1 VIQDFLITHV
11 APDVSGDAANR
22 DNSQNKEKTMR
33 IFVTGA
39 TGFVGSA
46 VVKDLIDAGH
56 QVLGLARSD
65 AGAKA
70 LSAAGADVQRGS
82 LDDLDSLRRGASE
95 ADGVIHCAFIY
106 DFSKFIEN
114 CEIDRRAIEAIGS
127 ALEGSQRPL
136 LVTTGVLFLA
146 ECRTATEND
155 TPPPPNPVT
164 YPRASEAA
172 AAALVKRGIRGG
184 VVRLPPSVHGDGDHG
199 FVPIL
204 INFAREKGVSAY
216 VGDGRNRWPAV
227 HRLDAAPVYRLA
239 LEKCAAGAC
248 YHAIA
253 DEGVPFH
260 EIAEVIGRRLN
271 VPVVSKTPDEAAKH
285 FGWFAR
291 FAAADA
297 PSSSAITREA
307 LGWRP
312 KQAGLIADID
322 RPRYF
327 ET

>member
-1 VIQDFLITHV
+1 
-11 APDVSGDAANR
+11 
-22 DNSQNKEKTMR
+22 MR

-46 VVKDLIDAGH
+46 VVNDLIDAGH
-56 QVLGLARSD
+56 RVLGLVRSD
-65 AGAKA
+65 VGAKSLA
-70 LSAAGADVQRGS
+70 AAGADAQRGS
-82 LDDLDSLRRGASE
+82 LDDLESLRRGASE
-95 ADGVIHCAFIY
+95 ADGVIHCAFIH
-106 DFSKFIEN
+106 DFSKFVES
-114 CEIDRRAIEAIGS
+114 CEIDRRAIEALGS
-127 ALEGSQRPL
+127 ALGDSERPL
-136 LVTTGVLFLA
+136 LVTTGVAFLA
-146 ECRTATEND
+146 EGRAATEKD
-155 TPPPPNPVT
+155 TPPRPNPVT

-172 AAALVKRGIRGG
+172 ADALRTRGVRVG

-216 VGDGRNRWPAV
+216 IGDGHNRWPAV
-227 HRLDAAPVYRLA
+227 HRLDAAPIYRLA
-239 LEKCAAGAC
+239 LEKCAAGAR

-253 DEGVPFH
+253 EEGVPFR

-271 VPVVSKTPDEAAKH
+271 VPVVSKTPDEAVGH
-285 FGWFAR
+285 FGWFTR

-297 PSSSAITREA
+297 PASSAITRE
-307 LGWRP
+307 LLKWQP
-312 KQAGLIADID
+312 KQPGLIADID